1 MSKVGIHIIE
11 PAGTPDRAALS
22 RNIVDLERRGFRV
35 RHAATPSFSAWSYA
49 SGSATDRYHALHDAL
64 CNDDIEYVVAARG
77 GYGASDLLPLVDWDR
92 LSQAK
97 PKCLIGLS
105 DVTALQ
111 LVLYSRLG
119 WRGLHAVMPGGSLWI
134 PGESSMAGPG
144 WRRLR

>member
-1 MSKVGIHIIE
+1 MGKVGIHIIE

-35 RHAATPSFSAWSYA
+35 RHTATPSFSAWSYA

-92 LSQAK
+92 LSKAK
-97 PKCLIGLS
+97 PKCLVGLS
-105 DVTALQ
+105 
-111 LVLYSRLG
+111 SRHRL
-119 WRGLHAVMPGGSLWI
+119 S
-134 PGESSMAGPG
+134 
-144 WRRLR
+144 RRLTRFSHKLSPVTLARRCWSG